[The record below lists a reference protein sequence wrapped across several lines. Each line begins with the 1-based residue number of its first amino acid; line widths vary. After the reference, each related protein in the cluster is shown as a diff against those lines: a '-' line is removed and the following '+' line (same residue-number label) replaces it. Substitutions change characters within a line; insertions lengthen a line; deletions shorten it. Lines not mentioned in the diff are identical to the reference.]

1 MIFKLKKM
9 KKRHLISLMLFACL
23 GCTVYGQEPDTAKFG
38 NIVINSEPIEVQVEI
53 PSLGINNSKTDKA
66 LIIEFI
72 PPAKY
77 LIRVTSKKRVLEYE
91 INVKPEKESHLF
103 FNLRKKSV
111 TLTEYEFRTISKDSN
126 QHDDDNEVFTV
137 VEEQPYFPGG
147 DDARHKFIEENIHYP
162 DSAVKNKIQGKVFV
176 TFIVEKDGSLSN
188 VRVLKGIGGGL
199 DEEAVRVI
207 KMMPKWIPGRQRG
220 TPVRVQFNVPIKFIL
235 WIH

>member
-1 MIFKLKKM
+1 M
-9 KKRHLISLMLFACL
+9 KKLHLIFLILFACL
-23 GCTVYGQEPDTAKFG
+23 DYTVFGQEQDTAKYG

-53 PSLGINNSKTDKA
+53 PSLGINYPKQDKA

-77 LIRVTSKKRVLEYE
+77 LIRVTVKKKVLEYE

-111 TLTEYEFRTISKDSN
+111 TLTEYELKTIPKGSN
-126 QHDDDNEVFTV
+126 QQDISDNDVFTV

-147 DDARHKFIEENIHYP
+147 NDARHKFIVENIHYP
-162 DSAVKNKIQGKVFV
+162 DSALKNKIQGSVFV
-176 TFIVEKDGSLSN
+176 TFIVEKDGGLCN
-188 VRVLKGIGGGL
+188 MRVLKGIGGGL

-220 TPVRVQFNVPIKFIL
+220 TPVRVQCLLPIKFIL
-235 WIH
+235 